1 MCVISIEV
9 LSAVTMKW
17 EDYNMLCE
25 IDCFCFFFIIRLWP
39 YQFTYISPSN
49 NSGEIISFQI
59 MDSTTCKINAI
70 IIWIKTFT
78 QHKSIKAEWNFQY
91 SCLYYDLF
99 FFIMA
104 ITAWPLGWDQCIV
117 SVLILQRWRYLVLE
131 ISTLWRHLPLYTKKR
146 MEY

>member
-78 QHKSIKAEWNFQY
+78 QHKSWMKLPILLSLLWFILFYHGHHCLAFGLGSMY
-91 SCLYYDLF
+91 SICSHF
-99 FFIMA
+99 
-104 ITAWPLGWDQCIV
+104 TKVKVSGLGDFNTV
-117 SVLILQRWRYLVLE
+117 AASP
-131 ISTLWRHLPLYTKKR
+131 TLH
-146 MEY
+146 